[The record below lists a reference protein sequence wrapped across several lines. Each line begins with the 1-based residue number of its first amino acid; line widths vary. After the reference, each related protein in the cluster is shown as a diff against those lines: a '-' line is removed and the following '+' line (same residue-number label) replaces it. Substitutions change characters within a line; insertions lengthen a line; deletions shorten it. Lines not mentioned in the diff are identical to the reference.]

1 VSITSKIPIDTLIKT
16 LANCN
21 YLNLINK
28 VIVFSK
34 PPFKNTIILMERY
47 FRNDIIKSLNR
58 VKLVK
63 ICLYFRPPNEFLF
76 IFETGVVFD
85 LFTFAY

>member
-1 VSITSKIPIDTLIKT
+1 MT
-16 LANCN
+16 
-21 YLNLINK
+21 
-28 VIVFSK
+28 
-34 PPFKNTIILMERY
+34 
-47 FRNDIIKSLNR
+47 SLNM

-76 IFETGVVFD
+76 ILETGVAFD